1 MKNKSLCDLA
11 SACFFFKVISSPPS
25 PLCLPLHPTPN
36 ALYVYTKLLTI
47 HGPRTHFMLSH
58 FSPFV
63 CDLSLQDMLFLI
75 SPSTQK
81 QKKKLSASF
90 KTRHYFGSFRNFSF
104 YCPPEVAYLPHEHL
118 LHYTLSS
125 S

>member
-1 MKNKSLCDLA
+1 MKNKSLRDLA
-11 SACFFFKVISSPPS
+11 SAYFFKVISSPPS

-58 FSPFV
+58 FPPFV

-81 QKKKLSASF
+81 QKKKIVCF
-90 KTRHYFGSFRNFSF
+90 FQD
-104 YCPPEVAYLPHEHL
+104 
-118 LHYTLSS
+118 
-125 S
+125 